1 MRITNSVNT
10 SSSQNGLT
18 MVDEN
23 SASDPYIEENFIDH
37 VENGHNAG
45 IDNSNITNVGFDD
58 SNATSTNINSNTT
71 TT

>member
-1 MRITNSVNT
+1 MRITNST
-10 SSSQNGLT
+10 IDSLSQNGLT

-23 SASDPYIEENFIDH
+23 SASDAYIEENTYDR